1 MLLGPRVSI
10 APRCLALPHPAAAHQ
25 ARLSPGPTRQSLRP
39 RRSRL
44 PPPLFAARP
53 PRPRDVRRPLL
64 SKRPRAT
71 TPMPC
76 QLTWRRT
83 PSPPPSPLLL
93 LPPRDTEST
102 PTHPMPHPASA
113 QKGVTRHRHTLHS
126 FSLPR
131 SPLRTAKRA
140 ASHPH
145 RRPSH
150 RGPLL
155 HISDRR
161 HRRPPTVRP
170 TNPPPFP
177 ILEPPSPLLSSPIA
191 PGASR
196 SHHRPSLR

>member
-1 MLLGPRVSI
+1 MLLGPRVSV

-83 PSPPPSPLLL
+83 PAPPPPLRSFSYPHATPSRPPPIPCLIPPLLKRESPDTATLSTLFLSLAL
-93 LPPRDTEST
+93 LCARPSEPPLIHTGDRATAALSCTFPTAAIAAPPR
-102 PTHPMPHPASA
+102 
-113 QKGVTRHRHTLHS
+113 
-126 FSLPR
+126 
-131 SPLRTAKRA
+131 
-140 ASHPH
+140 
-145 RRPSH
+145 
-150 RGPLL
+150 
-155 HISDRR
+155 
-161 HRRPPTVRP
+161 
-170 TNPPPFP
+170 
-177 ILEPPSPLLSSPIA
+177 
-191 PGASR
+191 
-196 SHHRPSLR
+196 